1 MLHNSDR
8 LISLVYHSGS
18 EAALQT
24 WIGYARVPFSRA
36 VGYSGREARIDDL
49 LISHFEHL
57 GMNLVRDQA
66 A

>member
-1 MLHNSDR
+1 MLHITDR

-24 WIGYARVPFSRA
+24 WDGYARVPFSRA
-36 VGYSGREARIDDL
+36 VGYSGREARIDYL
-49 LISHFEHL
+49 LISHFDQL
-57 GMNLVRDQA
+57 GVNLMREQA